1 MTLHKKLRHIAW
13 VGLLSSAAL
22 ISCIEEQGG
31 FNDNERMAGN
41 GDDGVSVGF
50 GEIAIDP
57 TGRYLLSA
65 SEGQLV
71 YGSLQDGSTRTLR
84 GLSGTHR
91 VAFDHD
97 GRSIFVTRTSANAD
111 GSVEVDA
118 NGAEIDINLDLTL
131 GVLARY
137 DTETSKELWQRDLG
151 LDFSFENDIY
161 PLLEVSDDDSRLVLT
176 YRDHVEII
184 DTKTGK
190 LLHKT
195 KAFATPIVDVDL
207 TPDQKRL
214 LITLDH
220 SWDGDRPTTSL
231 VLLELETFVSVK
243 VKVPNCADEV
253 VITPNGKYALLAPT
267 TCQPAPDV
275 NKDPVSVIDLEA
287 DKFVRNLPGFGPVA
301 LAPAGDLGIAFIDTE
316 NLDEALFDDKSQIPD
331 RDVRYHLML
340 IDPVTLKFDTVELG
354 DALPRYAVS
363 PDGKLLLVDSPSLWD
378 DGRIRVLDVKR
389 RELTPIAGPNLR
401 LDNYVVTRDSATV
414 FLLDQGLFRIAL
426 SERKAEAESIT
437 FTPSHLNITPDDK
450 LLVLRENASTL
461 WLYDAEG
468 GEVLRA
474 MTLSP

>member
-1 MTLHKKLRHIAW
+1 MTLHKRARHIASTL
-13 VGLLSSAAL
+13 LLSSAAL

-31 FNDNERMAGN
+31 LNTNERSAGN

-57 TGRYLLSA
+57 TGQYLLSA
-65 SEGQLV
+65 SQGQLV
-71 YGSLQDGSTRTLR
+71 YGDLENGSTRRLR

-97 GRSIFVTRTSANAD
+97 GRTIFVTRTSVTGD
-111 GSVEVDA
+111 GQLDVDLRGGEGEFNVELA
-118 NGAEIDINLDLTL
+118 L

-137 DTETSKELWQRDLG
+137 DTETGKELWQRDVG

-161 PLLEVSDDDSRLVLT
+161 PRLEVSDDDSRIVLT
-176 YRDHVEII
+176 YRDHVEIV
-184 DTKTGK
+184 DAESGK
-190 LLHKT
+190 LVHKT
-195 KAFATPIVDVDL
+195 KAFASEIVDVDL

-220 SWDGDRPTTSL
+220 TWQGEKPTTTL
-231 VLLELETFVSVK
+231 VLLELDTFVSIK

-275 NKDPVSVIDLEA
+275 SKDPVSVIDLEN

-301 LAPAGDLGIAFIDTE
+301 LAPAGDLGIAFIDME
-316 NLDEALFDDKSQIPD
+316 NLDENLFDDKRQIPN

-340 IDPVTLKFDTVELG
+340 INPETLRFDTVELG
-354 DALPRYAVS
+354 DVLPRYAVS
-363 PDGKLLLVDSPSLWD
+363 PNGKLLLVDSPTLWD
-378 DGRIRVLDVKR
+378 DGRIRVLDVKER
-389 RELTPIAGPNLR
+389 ALTKVAGPNLR
-401 LDNYVVTRDSATV
+401 LDNYVVTRDSSKV
-414 FLLDQGLFRIAL
+414 FLIDGGLFRIAL
-426 SERKAEAESIT
+426 EARKAEAESVT
-437 FTPSHLNITPDDK
+437 FTPTHLNITPDDK

-461 WLYDAEG
+461 WLYDTEQGA
-468 GEVLRA
+468 VVRSLK
-474 MTLSP
+474 LSR